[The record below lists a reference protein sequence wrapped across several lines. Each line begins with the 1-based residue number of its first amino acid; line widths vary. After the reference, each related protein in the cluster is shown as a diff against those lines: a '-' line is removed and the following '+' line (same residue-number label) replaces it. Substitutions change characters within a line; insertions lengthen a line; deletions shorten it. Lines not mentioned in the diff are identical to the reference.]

1 MVASFRVVDTISKVV
16 VVARFDVKIVRVVND
31 NNSAVVP
38 FVGKTVQVVNVNRV
52 VVHFDVKTV
61 HQAVVGMT
69 TIVMQ
74 VVVVNDRVAV
84 VPLEWLV
91 LVNDPV

>member
-61 HQAVVGMT
+61 HQVVVGMT

-74 VVVVNDRVAV
+74 VVVNDRVAV
-84 VPLEWLV
+84 VPLKWLV

>member
-61 HQAVVGMT
+61 HQVVVGMT

-74 VVVVNDRVAV
+74 VVVNYRVAV
-84 VPLEWLV
+84 VPLKWLV

>member
-31 NNSAVVP
+31 INSAVVP
-38 FVGKTVQVVNVNRV
+38 VVGKTVQVVNVNRV

-61 HQAVVGMT
+61 HQVVVGMT

-84 VPLEWLV
+84 VPLKWLV

>member
-31 NNSAVVP
+31 INSAVVP
-38 FVGKTVQVVNVNRV
+38 VVGKTVQVVNVNRV
-52 VVHFDVKTV
+52 MVHFDVKSV
-61 HQAVVGMT
+61 HQAVVGMA
-69 TIVMQ
+69 TIAMQ
-74 VVVVNDRVAV
+74 VVVNYRVAV
-84 VPLEWLV
+84 VPLKWLV

>member
-1 MVASFRVVDTISKVV
+1 MVASFRVVDTISKV

>member
-1 MVASFRVVDTISKVV
+1 MVASFRVVDTISKVL